1 MDKLLA
7 SSPSST
13 RSRGRFLVVCA
24 LVGSALVSAPAL
36 ADNVDLETKSAARK
50 LGTEGQKLFDAGD
63 YGAALEKFNLADSL
77 VPAPTLGLRAARCL
91 AKLGRVVEASERYL
105 DVTRM
110 QLDRFAPPV
119 MRKAQ
124 ADALAER
131 EKLLPSIPSLTVT
144 LDGPVGAGV
153 AVLVDDKPMPAAL
166 IGQKRPAD
174 PGAHR
179 VEGKRADTSIFREVV
194 LQPSEAAQVVLKL
207 PPLPPP
213 PAKPS
218 AADKFPFRTLGWI
231 GVGLG
236 AAGLAFGGVSGVL
249 SLTNEQ
255 SLLKVCGTDR
265 RCPPSAW
272 SQSDTYDLLR
282 SFTTIGVIAG
292 AAGFAVGVPM
302 LLAAPRAPAEPSAP
316 PAGHAR
322 RPTRPAAPTIQP
334 YLSWGGAGVRGIF

>member
-1 MDKLLA
+1 MQKTLSSSPRRPRLLA
-7 SSPSST
+7 A
-13 RSRGRFLVVCA
+13 CA
-24 LVGSALVSAPAL
+24 LLAASLVAAPAL
-36 ADNVDLETKSAARK
+36 ADAVDFETKSAARK

-63 YGAALEKFNLADSL
+63 YAAALEKFNLADSL

-131 EKLLPSIPSLTVT
+131 EKLLPVIPSLTVT
-144 LDGPVGAGV
+144 LEGPTGAGV

-179 VEGKRADTSIFREVV
+179 VEAKRADTSIFREVV
-194 LQPSEAAQVVLKL
+194 LQPSEAGQVLLKL

-213 PAKPS
+213 PAKPG
-218 AADKFPFRTLGWI
+218 AADKFPFRTIGWI
-231 GVGLG
+231 GVGIG
-236 AAGLAFGGVSGVL
+236 AAGLGFGGVSGVL
-249 SLTNEQ
+249 ALTNQQ
-255 SLLKVCGTDR
+255 SLLKACGTDR

-272 SQSDTYDLLR
+272 AQSDTYDLLR
-282 SFTTIGVIAG
+282 SFTTIGIIAG
-292 AAGFAVGVPM
+292 AAGFAIGVPM
-302 LLAAPRAPAEPSAP
+302 LLAAPKPPAEPSAP
-316 PAGHAR
+316 AAGQARRAVRPAG
-322 RPTRPAAPTIQP
+322 PVIQP

>member
-1 MDKLLA
+1 MRTPRLPSPTRTRLLVAGVLLA
-7 SSPSST
+7 LT
-13 RSRGRFLVVCA
+13 FA
-24 LVGSALVSAPAL
+24 AAPAR
-36 ADNVDLETKSAARK
+36 AEPVDVETKSAARK
-50 LGTEGQKLFDAGD
+50 LGTEGQKLFDAGE
-63 YGAALEKFNLADSL
+63 YAAALEKFNLADSL

-91 AKLGRVVEASERYL
+91 AKLGRMVEASERYL

-144 LDGPVGAGV
+144 LEGPTGAGV

-179 VEGKRADTSIFREVV
+179 VEAKRADTSIFREVV
-194 LQPSEAAQVVLKL
+194 LQPSEAGQVQLKL

-213 PAKPS
+213 PVKPGGG
-218 AADKFPFRTLGWI
+218 FPFRTIGWI

-249 SLTNEQ
+249 ALTNEQ
-255 SLLKVCGTDR
+255 SLLKVCGSDR
-265 RCPPSAW
+265 MCPPSAW
-272 SQSDTYDLLR
+272 SQSDTYDLFR
-282 SFTTIGVIAG
+282 SFTTIGLIAG

-302 LLAAPRAPAEPSAP
+302 LLAAPKAPAEAP
-316 PAGHAR
+316 PPTAGQLR
-322 RPTRPAAPTIQP
+322 RPARPAAPVIQP
-334 YLSWGGAGVRGIF
+334 YVSWGGAGVRGIF